1 MYQVSGFP
9 VKYQVMYQ
17 YQNKNGIRGNVLD
30 LFQSYLTR
38 RFQYVYVNDSTSNK
52 LEVKCGPP
60 QGSIL
65 RPTLFSL
72 YVNDLPKISE
82 FNVRLFADDTVLI
95 MSDRDLQNLN
105 KTANAEVKK
114 IENWLSSNKLTLNHD
129 KTNFM
134 LFTPRKKFL
143 HNFALN
149 THNKSVNK
157 TSVAKC
163 LGIHVNDNLK

>member
-1 MYQVSGFP
+1 M
-9 VKYQVMYQ
+9 
-17 YQNKNGIRGNVLD
+17 
-30 LFQSYLTR
+30 
-38 RFQYVYVNDSTSNK
+38 NDSTSNE
-52 LEVKCGPP
+52 LEVKSGVP

-65 RPTLFSL
+65 GPTLFSV
-72 YVNDLPKISE
+72 YVNDIPKISK
-82 FNVRLFADDTVLI
+82 FNARLFADDTVLT

-114 IENWLSSNKLTLNHD
+114 IKNWLSSNKLTLNHG

-149 THNKSVNK
+149 MHNKSVNK
-157 TSVAKC
+157 TSVAKY
-163 LGIHVNDNLK
+163 LGIHVNDNLKWNDHMKYLCKKVLKSADCFAIFVIMFARIPYSCYTIVLFAPI